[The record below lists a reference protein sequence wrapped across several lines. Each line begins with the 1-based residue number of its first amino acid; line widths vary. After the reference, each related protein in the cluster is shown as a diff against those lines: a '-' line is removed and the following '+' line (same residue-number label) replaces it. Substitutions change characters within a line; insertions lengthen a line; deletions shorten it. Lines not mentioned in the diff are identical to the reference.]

1 MEAETAVELASC
13 DTFYLGHP
21 KFSERVLWTPGSTSS
36 GLEDILVGEDG
47 GPAILSGLFT
57 ILPDRFG
64 LNPEAG
70 FEVGRLP
77 ISQVCPD
84 MAISYFC
91 SQ

>member
-1 MEAETAVELASC
+1 METDIAVEVASR

-21 KFSERVLWTPGSTSS
+21 EFSERVLLWTPGTTAS

-77 ISQVCPD
+77 ISQVR
-84 MAISYFC
+84 
-91 SQ
+91 Q